1 MSSGSE
7 ESDGC
12 VGVYFLGGS
21 SSSALELDIVS
32 TGEAENFRSCIFKM
46 MMMKSNK
53 ADFIKIYSV
62 TFFGLGYDSDMDSI
76 YMNNNLYI
84 TLLLKP

>member
-1 MSSGSE
+1 M
-7 ESDGC
+7 
-12 VGVYFLGGS
+12 YFLGG

-32 TGEAENFRSCIFKM
+32 KGETENFRSCIFKMM

-53 ADFIKIYSV
+53 ADFIKIYYV

-76 YMNNNLYI
+76 Y
-84 TLLLKP
+84 TKLLLYF